1 MVGLFRYPKRR
12 LRKLVQQGEYK
23 EALEFG
29 ASIEE
34 KFSNDPDFFFI
45 MGSIYYI
52 LEDAKNTLYY
62 FNKSLEIN
70 ENDIET
76 LLLKANVHLHLKE
89 LNSVIDGL
97 FSSFNLTF
105 DKFLIYGSGVTKCL
119 SSKFPKKIHDR

>member
-89 LNSVIDGL
+89 LNSVIDCCEKVL
-97 FSSFNLTF
+97 EIDPENRRAQEILDNLE
-105 DKFLIYGSGVTKCL
+105 D
-119 SSKFPKKIHDR
+119 

>member
-1 MVGLFRYPKRR
+1 M
-12 LRKLVQQGEYK
+12 QQGEYK

-29 ASIEE
+29 ESIEE

-70 ENDIET
+70 ENDTET
-76 LLLKANVHLHLKE
+76 LLLKANVHLYLKE
-89 LNSVIDGL
+89 LSSVIDCCEKVL
-97 FSSFNLTF
+97 EIDPKNRRAQEILDNLE
-105 DKFLIYGSGVTKCL
+105 D
-119 SSKFPKKIHDR
+119 